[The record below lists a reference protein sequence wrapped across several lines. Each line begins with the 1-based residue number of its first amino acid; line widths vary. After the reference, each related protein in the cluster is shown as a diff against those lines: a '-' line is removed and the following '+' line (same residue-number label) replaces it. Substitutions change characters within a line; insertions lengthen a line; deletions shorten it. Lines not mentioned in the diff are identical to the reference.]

1 MSKRKLKPK
10 RSRTKAAKTKAKA
23 TKKVAKKKGAA
34 PPARRAKRRG
44 RKRTTAT
51 RRGREGAEEQ
61 GRTVGLLREVLEHH
75 ETGPAASA
83 GDLDAD
89 WQRAQSS
96 GEEAAGGSVS
106 TPDQDRVD
114 DIGHALGVEQPS
126 TAPLRSSEEMLEERD
141 RRYWELERRAQDKAV
156 KRGEP

>member
-1 MSKRKLKPK
+1 MSKRKPK
-10 RSRTKAAKTKAKA
+10 RTSPKAAKKT
-23 TKKVAKKKGAA
+23 AKKKGGA

-51 RRGREGAEEQ
+51 RRGREGGEDQ

-114 DIGHALGVEQPS
+114 EIGHALGVEQPS
-126 TAPLRSSEEMLEERD
+126 TAPLRTTEEILAERD
-141 RRYWELERRAQDKAV
+141 RRYWELERRAQQKAV